1 MISKV
6 NDSLFEVDKFSI
18 KLEFEK
24 TYNNQ
29 TKKVKIIEKIRN
41 QFDDYN
47 ASELILN
54 EKGIA
59 TRFLIYLD
67 LD

>member
-24 TYNNQ
+24 TFNNQ